1 MSLLQ
6 KVTSIFGE
14 DALSWKSVI
23 DSASFVKWD
32 DWSEGQKNSD
42 LIIKKIASIA
52 DDIVSLSDEYEL
64 SVDHVAK
71 NALAYANSDNIPVA
85 YLTLKKL
92 FNDNKIIGDDTIW
105 FDNLPEPTPFGKFL
119 GDYISGQFNPNIS
132 VFEEV
137 LTSSLNKN
145 NEEILIRNLI
155 RCFAPNFSAASK
167 LFKKVLAVEGLKQA
181 TPNKLISAIVKETKG
196 ITLVPDLTL
205 NSLSNFPVDWQI
217 EILSELVLSKLF
229 LTPNSIKKLELKPQD
244 IPQTQSF
251 IKNVE
256 LVDDFSTGL
265 EEGEINGELLTEIF
279 TSAGL
284 IKKLNSDFDWS
295 TLTNTDEQIKFKL
308 SSNAVDNLKIFFHFS
323 DFKTFSANVAALIVA
338 SMPINSM
345 KEIKHYEKPLYR
357 LLALTEPRVLYFS
370 VRTANGDA
378 QQFLINYIYSKHSP
392 ENFKHLAVDA
402 FFSNGFEEFHNID
415 SLLLVLPFSDQNQRL
430 RAFNKIY
437 EIESASIE
445 LLTKSELYQ
454 SFYLDQIKKGIIRK
468 YCITDSAF
476 AAYNK
481 LSAIGAEIVELI
493 IKNWVKIS
501 KRPSGRYIL
510 SQVIRC
516 APSLSGMVFKNR
528 GIQLG
533 DFEKILL
540 LSDFKNMPAEAQIDI
555 FKLRANRGKLALQIA
570 IDRNIIKKPFLK
582 WVENQSHLKNLVLA
596 HTPNALPN
604 HYASLPELLA
614 ASVSRPEKLGLTI
627 LQASQAQLI
636 EVLPEALLLLK
647 DKPRVGAALEL
658 AVYSGMASLPLF
670 MQLVKRLAPPYTKES
685 LGKRFDDLYVTY
697 ELPKRSGGKRLISAP
712 AVVLKTSQRALLKLL
727 YAEGFSD
734 QAMGFVPGR
743 SIKDNAA
750 VHVGK
755 KIVVNADIK
764 GFFPSTE
771 YKLVY
776 SLSRKLCN
784 GSLSPLAC
792 RLFSEICC
800 HNGHLA
806 TGAPTSPAVSNLI
819 MRGFDK
825 ALSGIATKLGVSYT
839 RYADDL
845 TFSGDSATVWMLR
858 PVIKHLRNLGYEL
871 DPKKTNIFRKGRR
884 QTVTGAV
891 VNEKVNLAR
900 PLRKMLRAAVD
911 HRIKGKEPFFQGK
924 PLTDAALNGYLSY
937 LKMLSPESAE
947 PLLAKLKEVP
957 EWHY

>member
-1 MSLLQ
+1 M
-6 KVTSIFGE
+6 
-14 DALSWKSVI
+14 
-23 DSASFVKWD
+23 
-32 DWSEGQKNSD
+32 
-42 LIIKKIASIA
+42 
-52 DDIVSLSDEYEL
+52 
-64 SVDHVAK
+64 
-71 NALAYANSDNIPVA
+71 
-85 YLTLKKL
+85 
-92 FNDNKIIGDDTIW
+92 
-105 FDNLPEPTPFGKFL
+105 
-119 GDYISGQFNPNIS
+119 
-132 VFEEV
+132 
-137 LTSSLNKN
+137 
-145 NEEILIRNLI
+145 
-155 RCFAPNFSAASK
+155 
-167 LFKKVLAVEGLKQA
+167 
-181 TPNKLISAIVKETKG
+181 KETKD
-196 ITLVPDLTL
+196 IKLVPDLTL
-205 NSLSNFPVDWQI
+205 NSISNFPVNLQI
-217 EILSELVLSKLF
+217 EILSELALSKRF
-229 LTPNSIKKLELKPQD
+229 LTPNSIKIIELKPQD
-244 IPQTQSF
+244 IPQTPLF
-251 IKNVE
+251 IQNAK
-256 LVDDFSTGL
+256 LADDFSTGL
-265 EEGEINGELLTEIF
+265 EKGEIGGELFTEIF

-295 TLTNTDEQIKFKL
+295 ILTNTDEQIKFKL
-308 SSNAVDNLKIFFHFS
+308 SSDAADNLKIFFHFS
-323 DFKTFSANVAALIVA
+323 DFKTFSANLAALIIA
-338 SMPINSM
+338 SMPIKSM
-345 KEIKHYEKPLYR
+345 KELKFYQKPLYR
-357 LLALTEPRVLYFS
+357 LLALTEARVLYFS
-370 VRTANGDA
+370 VKTAYGDA

-402 FFSNGFEEFHNID
+402 FFSNDFDEFHNID
-415 SLLLVLPFSDQNQRL
+415 SLLLVLPSSDQNQRL
-430 RAFNKIY
+430 SAFKKIY
-437 EIESASIE
+437 EVKSASLD
-445 LLTKSELYQ
+445 LLKKSELYQ
-454 SFYLDQIKKGIIRK
+454 SFYLEQIKKGTVRK
-468 YCITDSAF
+468 YCVSDDAFSA
-476 AAYNK
+476 YDK
-481 LSAIGAEIVELI
+481 LSTIGVEIVELI
-493 IKNWVKIS
+493 IKNRVKIS

-510 SQVIRC
+510 SQVVRC
-516 APSLSGMVFKNR
+516 APSLSGSIFKNR
-528 GIQLG
+528 GITLE
-533 DFEKILL
+533 DFEKILFY
-540 LSDFKNMPAEAQIDI
+540 SDFKNMPAEAQIDI
-555 FKLRANRGKLALQIA
+555 FKLRACRGKFALQIA

-582 WVENQSHLKNLVLA
+582 WVENQSHLKSLVLV
-596 HTPNALPN
+596 HTPNALTN
-604 HYASLPELLA
+604 HHASLPELLA
-614 ASVSRPEKLGLTI
+614 ASVNRPEKLGLSI
-627 LQASQAQLI
+627 LQASQAKLI
-636 EVLPEALLLLK
+636 EALPESLLLLK

-658 AVYSGMASLPLF
+658 AVYSGMTSLPLF
-670 MQLVKRLAPPYTKES
+670 MQLVKRLAPPYTKDS
-685 LGKRFDDLYVTY
+685 LGKRFDDLYITY

-743 SIKDNAA
+743 SIRDNAT

-825 ALSGIATKLGVSYT
+825 ALSGIGAKLGISYT

-845 TFSGDSATVWMLR
+845 TFSGDTATVWMLR
-858 PVIKHLRNLGYEL
+858 PVIKHLRSLGYEV

-924 PLTDAALNGYLSY
+924 TLTDAALNGYLSY

-947 PLLAKLKEVP
+947 PLLCKLKEIP